1 MWPGVEDGRDL
12 LLIWRGVWAEE
23 ERLHTVT
30 LIHSQGR
37 ARLLTL
43 IGQRLLAAALSL
55 ARTGLDSPSVGLS
68 PGLSLSSPNSAGD
81 QSHFFR
87 GRKLILRESLK

>member
-55 ARTGLDSPSVGLS
+55 ARTGLDSPSVGLAAQACHY
-68 PGLSLSSPNSAGD
+68 PVQILLETSLTSSEDEN
-81 QSHFFR
+81 
-87 GRKLILRESLK
+87 